1 MRTTP
6 LKILASLALALLA
19 PPVLQAQTS
28 QAPAGA
34 MTARVIVKFKAD
46 SAMLRQQS
54 ADVLQ
59 MHAGRAQALDGLLRH
74 RLLQAAA
81 RIVGAALRRRPACDE
96 GLSCMRKR
104 DLDGPERYADES
116 RDLAIT
122 IDDQL
127 QRRRLHAPHRQHAGI
142 AGLPT

>member
-46 SAMLRQQS
+46 SAMLRQLALPDDREGTAYVCVGTVCS
-54 ADVLQ
+54 APVAHPEDLYGAVED
-59 MHAGRAQALDGLLRH
+59 AL
-74 RLLQAAA
+74 AA
-81 RIVGAALRRRPACDE
+81 PA
-96 GLSCMRKR
+96 
-104 DLDGPERYADES
+104 Y
-116 RDLAIT
+116 
-122 IDDQL
+122 
-127 QRRRLHAPHRQHAGI
+127 
-142 AGLPT
+142 